1 MARTQQIVHK
11 GKDIFFMDFS
21 SLNNIEEINGIIS
34 DSVRY
39 IRNKPMNSLYCL
51 TNITGMHFSNE
62 IKGHFQD
69 FVKGNKPYVKASAV
83 VGLSGLQ
90 QIVYNGIMKI
100 TGREIKSFS
109 TLAEAKDWL
118 AARN

>member
-1 MARTQQIVHK
+1 MDTLNIYRK
-11 GKDIFFMDFS
+11 GYNS
-21 SLNNIEEINGIIS
+21 SLICKKGCTENTLYS
-34 DSVRY
+34 
-39 IRNKPMNSLYCL
+39 PFSLA
-51 TNITGMHFSNE
+51 
-62 IKGHFQD
+62 HFQD